1 MFGGIRRLQGL
12 IPRLRPTTT
21 TKTTTTI
28 RSLSSTTGAKPSNPN
43 SRLVYAIAITAA
55 LSGSLGFALSRSSD
69 TPIASQTASAG
80 KKITYGSPQ
89 DLQNA
94 IKDLRV
100 AFGDEADDKLSVE
113 AEILEAHGFS
123 HHTYHP
129 SEPHSIVVFPGSTED
144 VVKVVNISRAYRIP
158 IIPYSAGTS
167 LEGHTSGVSHTLP
180 FPQMWI
186 DVNSDDVCG
195 GCKLAAG
202 SICVDMS
209 NMDKILD
216 IHGRLHFVQPCLE
229 DH

>member
-1 MFGGIRRLQGL
+1 MFGGIRRLQRL
-12 IPRLRPTTT
+12 IPHLRST
-21 TKTTTTI
+21 TKTTAVI

-69 TPIASQTASAG
+69 TPITSQTASTG

-167 LEGHTSGVSHTLP
+167 LEGHTSGVSLIMSHYLP
-180 FPQMWI
+180 L
-186 DVNSDDVCG
+186 NCG
-195 GCKLAAG
+195 LVLIMMTCAGFQLAAG

-209 NMDKILD
+209 SMDKILE
-216 IHGRLHFVQPCLE
+216 IHGRTLRSFVP
-229 DH
+229 